1 MRRLLKAGALALTV
15 AGLAAMPLIGVQ
27 PAAAQQAA
35 SWPPVI
41 SEMAQVTVGNLTGL
55 LVVVSNRTSNQH
67 AFVDVR
73 VYLPASARVTNT
85 YAGSE
90 DANRGKVEGLAPDGQ
105 QVGWINHFVRAGQ
118 AQGPFYVVADNGGQ
132 PFETWSW
139 LWFATG
145 GEFGT
150 SVGRVQGIYVSPRIR
165 TDAPVTLPG
174 GLQPAAPGGASAQ

>member
-1 MRRLLKAGALALTV
+1 MRRLLKAGTLALSV
-15 AGLAAMPLIGVQ
+15 AGLAAMPFLGAQ
-27 PAAAQQAA
+27 PAAAQQAS

-41 SEMAQVTVGNLTGL
+41 SEMAQLTVGNLTGL

-73 VYLPASARVTNT
+73 VYLPSAVRVTNT
-85 YAGSE
+85 FAGT
-90 DANRGKVEGLAPDGQ
+90 DGANRGKVEGLAPNGQ

-132 PFETWSW
+132 VFETWSW

-145 GEFGT
+145 GENGT
-150 SVGRVQGIYVSPRIR
+150 PAGRTQGTYVSPKIR
-165 TDAPVTLPG
+165 TDAPLTLPG
-174 GLQPAAPGGASAQ
+174 GLQPATPGGARGQ